1 MMEVNDIM
9 TIISTLGFPIAACI
23 WMAYYQNTT
32 LQKLTDVIQKNTEM
46 LKELSIRLEVKDGN

>member
-1 MMEVNDIM
+1 MEVNDII
-9 TIISTLGFPIAACI
+9 TIISTLGFPIAACC

-46 LKELSIRLEVKDGN
+46 LKELSIRLEGKTDGN

>member
-32 LQKLTDVIQKNTEM
+32 LQKLTEVIQKNTEM
-46 LKELSIRLEVKDGN
+46 LKELSIRLEGKDDH

>member
-1 MMEVNDIM
+1 MEVNDIM

-32 LQKLTDVIQKNTEM
+32 LQKLTEVIQKNTEM
-46 LKELSIRLEVKDGN
+46 LKELSIRLEGKDGN